1 MELLTITE
9 MQKELKISKNMAYK
23 LTKLKGF
30 PTIQIGKRI
39 FISKDGLEKWIKE
52 NLGTQIS
59 I

>member
-1 MELLTITE
+1 
-9 MQKELKISKNMAYK
+9 MQKELKIGKNMAYK

-39 FISKDGLEKWIKE
+39 FISKDGLEKWISE